1 MFLVIDIGN
10 TNTVFSIYQSFKSE
24 FQLLKSFRISSNLK
38 RTSDEYSLIINQ
50 FFDNPNLSPKIP
62 IPPVNRTLIKPK
74 IEITFTFFLLKK
86 S

>member
-1 MFLVIDIGN
+1 MINPKPIKDGKAP
-10 TNTVFSIYQSFKSE
+10 SF
-24 FQLLKSFRISSNLK
+24 
-38 RTSDEYSLIINQ
+38 IINQ

>member
-1 MFLVIDIGN
+1 MISFNKILLNEFFLI
-10 TNTVFSIYQSFKSE
+10 
-24 FQLLKSFRISSNLK
+24 LLKMINPK
-38 RTSDEYSLIINQ
+38 PIKDGKAPSLIINQ

>member
-1 MFLVIDIGN
+1 MISFNKILLNEFFL
-10 TNTVFSIYQSFKSE
+10 S
-24 FQLLKSFRISSNLK
+24 LLKIINPKPIKDGKAPSF
-38 RTSDEYSLIINQ
+38 IINQ

-62 IPPVNRTLIKPK
+62 IPPVNKTLINPK